1 MSNSLK
7 PSDWTDAALL
17 GVTQLVAFG
26 TSLYLLGVFIVPIHL
41 DTGWPLPLIAAG
53 LSAGIVVNGLMSPH
67 VGKAV
72 RAGRGGAIL
81 GLSSLLFAA
90 GLMLIGAAHNVYV
103 YFAGWA
109 VLGAGMASGLYDT
122 VFGALGTRHDR
133 AARPMISL
141 VALVGG
147 FASTVGWTVS
157 GSLLRG
163 VDWRICLDLF
173 AAAHLVI
180 NLPIFAWVFR
190 HKAQATGVEAASAS
204 AAPVD
209 RRVLLL
215 VAGIFMVEAFVTTGI
230 GVHLITL
237 FREMGR
243 DLGFAVAFGAI
254 VGPCQV
260 AGRLLEMTLGRR
272 LHPLITVIIAACT
285 VTASLILLAVAPM
298 AAALAL
304 ALYGAAI
311 GVLSIARGLLP
322 LELFGREHYAVV
334 MGRLGRPIAFA
345 QALAPALAA
354 GLVDSLPAAWVFAAI
369 ASASALALVAALAL
383 RAIVRPV

>member
-1 MSNSLK
+1 MSNPLK
-7 PSDWTDAALL
+7 LSDWTDAALL

-26 TSLYLLGVFIVPIHL
+26 TSLYLLGVLIVPIHL

-53 LSAGIVVNGLMSPH
+53 LSTGIVVNGLFSPH
-67 VGKAV
+67 IGKRV
-72 RAGRGGAIL
+72 RAGRGGAV
-81 GLSSLLFAA
+81 LSLSTLLFAA
-90 GLMLIGAAHNVYV
+90 GLLLIGAAHNVYV

-109 VLGAGMASGLYDT
+109 VVGAGMASGLYDT
-122 VFGALGTRHDR
+122 VFGTLGTRHDR

-147 FASTVGWTVS
+147 FASTIGWMIS
-157 GSLLRG
+157 GALLRA

-190 HKAQATGVEAASAS
+190 HKGQAVGAEAAR
-204 AAPVD
+204 APAVPIN

-215 VAGIFMVEAFVTTGI
+215 VAGIFMVEAFVTTRI

-243 DLGFAVAFGAI
+243 DLGVAIAFGAI

-272 LHPLITVIIAACT
+272 LHPVITVIVAACA
-285 VTASLILLAVAPM
+285 VTISLILLAVAPM

-354 GLVDSLPAAWVFAAI
+354 GLVDTLPAGWVFAAI
-369 ASASALALVAALAL
+369 AVASATAVVAAVAL
-383 RAIVRPV
+383 KAIVRPA